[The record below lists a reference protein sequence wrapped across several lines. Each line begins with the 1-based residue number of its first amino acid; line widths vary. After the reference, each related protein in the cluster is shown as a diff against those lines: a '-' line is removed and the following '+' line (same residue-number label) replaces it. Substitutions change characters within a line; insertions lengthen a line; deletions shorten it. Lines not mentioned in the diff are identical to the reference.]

1 MWGQTAPGIYKAKR
15 LHTTC
20 DERWIEAWPM
30 TTFSRQH
37 SAARSYSKLFPV
49 PFTRA
54 HLSRGSRTYSHT
66 SICTPTLPV
75 TEHHHTFQSPLLS
88 FSVFP
93 FPPHVVPPGVFLLP
107 APALPHINISHPPL
121 VGGVPAYL
129 SSAGLWLMS
138 YFLPV
143 RIFQNLAAALCLL
156 SLRISRSRGEQ
167 PVPTVTRR
175 KHSEK
180 QNSETMLSQI
190 CSVRELNGGSEVSR

>member
-37 SAARSYSKLFPV
+37 SAARSYSALFPV

-107 APALPHINISHPPL
+107 ASAFPHTEISHPPL
-121 VGGVPAYL
+121 VDGVPAYP
-129 SSAGLWLMS
+129 SSAVLWLMS

-143 RIFQNLAAALCLL
+143 RIFQNLAAALCHL
-156 SLRISRSRGEQ
+156 SFRISRSRGELGSPRGYPKKTQ
-167 PVPTVTRR
+167 R
-175 KHSEK
+175 KTK
-180 QNSETMLSQI
+180 F
-190 CSVRELNGGSEVSR
+190 